1 MLRARMFGR
10 QRASSQGAES
20 AAIVRRLVITD
31 AKVIGFLPGVERA
44 VAVLSAFMTEWAATM
59 ADFVNGPIGIV
70 ADWSTWNGAAGGT
83 AVPDE
88 ERPRLVSLVPPPCPD
103 AATATPALRQALG
116 THRGGFSRVLVNLSH
131 FAAPG
136 HVPTAAEYVDG
147 VAIVVPTGWMRRTH
161 LKRLL
166 QDLDTRKN
174 LGAILI
180 D

>member
-1 MLRARMFGR
+1 MFGR

-31 AKVIGFLPGVERA
+31 AKVIGFLPGIER
-44 VAVLSAFMTEWAATM
+44 SAAMLPPLITEWAATM
-59 ADFVNGPIGIV
+59 TDFVTGPIGIV

-83 AVPDE
+83 VVPDE
-88 ERPRLVSLVPPPCPD
+88 ERPRLVSLVPPPSPD
-103 AATATPALRQALG
+103 AATATPALKEALW
-116 THRGGFSRVLVNLSH
+116 TRRREFSRVLVNLSG

-136 HVPTAAEYVDG
+136 QVPTAAEYVDG
-147 VAIVVPTGWMRRTH
+147 VAIIVPTGRMRRSH
-161 LKRLL
+161 LKNLV